1 MLLTDRQNTIKILYK
16 NIVIVTKSTIDY
28 FRINTNFKFLSYEV
42 TEYKQTQPRLIKM
55 QVSNSSAEVLKPE
68 SKLPK
73 GAWLVIGLLFV
84 IGALNYLDRIMITTM
99 RASIIEAMP
108 MTDAQFGL
116 LTSAFLWTYG
126 ILSPFAG
133 FLADKYNRSRV
144 VITSLLVW
152 SVVTWL
158 TAYSKSFEQLLLTRI
173 LMGISEA
180 CYIPAA
186 LALIADYHR
195 GSTRSLATGI
205 HMTGVM
211 VGSSLGFLGG
221 LLAEN
226 HNWNYV
232 FVFFGIMGVVYSFI
246 ILTILRDPPKSSE
259 TIVAEL
265 SGNKVSFL
273 TAIGDLFKRGSF
285 LLMLGYWGLLGVVGW
300 LVIGWL
306 PTYYKEHFNLSQG
319 VAGLY
324 ATGYLYPASIVGLIF
339 GGFIADRWSRKNR
352 YARIHV
358 PAIGLCI
365 AAPCIFLASG
375 TTILPLAVIA
385 FMLYAFT
392 RYFGDSNMM
401 PMLCLV
407 VDPRYRATGYGI
419 LNFFSTIIGGIALY
433 AGGFLRDMNVNLSSM
448 YKVAALI
455 MVFCAFLL
463 FMARPKQKTAIE

>member
-1 MLLTDRQNTIKILYK
+1 MIYYALNKI
-16 NIVIVTKSTIDY
+16 T
-28 FRINTNFKFLSYEV
+28 
-42 TEYKQTQPRLIKM
+42 LIKM
-55 QVSNSSAEVLKPE
+55 HMMKSPASELNIE

-73 GAWLVIGLLFV
+73 GAWLVVGLLFV

-99 RASIIEAMP
+99 RTSIIDAMP
-108 MTDAQFGL
+108 MSDAQFGL

-133 FLADKYNRSRV
+133 FMADKYSRSRV
-144 VITSLLVW
+144 VIISLLVW
-152 SVVTWL
+152 SIVTWL
-158 TAYSKSFEQLLLTRI
+158 TAYSRTFEQLLVTRI

-211 VGSSLGFLGG
+211 VGSGLGFLGG

-226 HNWNYV
+226 HSWNYV
-232 FVFFGIMGVVYSFI
+232 FIFFGILGVVYSI
-246 ILTILRDPPKSSE
+246 IVTTILRDPPKCEE
-259 TIVAEL
+259 TIIDKKPE
-265 SGNKVSFL
+265 NKVNFFS
-273 TAIGDLFKRGSF
+273 AMSDLFKRGSF

-300 LVIGWL
+300 LVVGWL

-319 VAGLY
+319 IAGLY

-339 GGFIADRWSRKNR
+339 GGFIADRWSRKNK
-352 YARIHV
+352 YARIQV
-358 PAIGLCI
+358 PAIGLCV

-392 RYFGDSNMM
+392 RYFGDANMM

-407 VDPRYRATGYGI
+407 VDPRYRASGYGI
-419 LNFFSTIIGGIALY
+419 LNFFSTIIGGLALY
-433 AGGFLRDMNVNLSSM
+433 AGGILRDMNINLSTM

-463 FMARPKQKTAIE
+463 FMARPKQKGEVK

>member
-1 MLLTDRQNTIKILYK
+1 MHRSKSPASELNTD
-16 NIVIVTKSTIDY
+16 
-28 FRINTNFKFLSYEV
+28 
-42 TEYKQTQPRLIKM
+42 
-55 QVSNSSAEVLKPE
+55 

-73 GAWLVIGLLFV
+73 GAWLVVGLLFV

-99 RASIIEAMP
+99 RTSIIDAIP
-108 MTDAQFGL
+108 MSDARFGL

-133 FLADKYNRSRV
+133 FMADKFNRSRV
-144 VITSLLVW
+144 VIVSLLVW
-152 SVVTWL
+152 SIVTWM

-195 GSTRSLATGI
+195 SSTRSLATGI
-205 HMTGVM
+205 HMTGIM

-221 LLAEN
+221 LIAEN
-226 HNWNYV
+226 HTWNFV
-232 FVFFGIMGVVYSFI
+232 FIFFGILGVVYSIVVMVF
-246 ILTILRDPPKSSE
+246 LHDPSKNAD
-259 TIVAEL
+259 TIVSKKSE
-265 SGNKVSFL
+265 NKINFFSAVR
-273 TAIGDLFKRGSF
+273 DLFKRGSF
-285 LLMLGYWGLLGVVGW
+285 LLMLAYWGLLGVVGW

-319 VAGLY
+319 IAGLY
-324 ATGYLYPASIVGLIF
+324 ATGYLYPASIGGLLF
-339 GGFIADRWSRKNR
+339 GGFVADRWSRKNR
-352 YARIHV
+352 FARIQV
-358 PAIGLCI
+358 PAIGLFI

-385 FMLYAFT
+385 FMLYSFT
-392 RYFGDSNMM
+392 RYFGDANMM

-433 AGGFLRDMNVNLSSM
+433 AGGILRDMDINLSSM
-448 YKVAALI
+448 YQFAALI
-455 MVFCAFLL
+455 MILCALLL
-463 FMARPKQKTAIE
+463 FMARPRQKSDS